1 MQTVGPFMCGPLSSH
16 GRGGV
21 LEVRGKRD
29 AEPAKN
35 AVTRKEHPQPSDAAG
50 LPEAGGAGTIAVIR
64 GSVAIT
70 GNEPHTRVV
79 MVDASTGETYYVVPE
94 DTMELMRGLQGALAD
109 FTVRLLDESAA
120 EGKIDLA
127 KRTVNPLSWKIIR

>member
-1 MQTVGPFMCGPLSSH
+1 LYAPVH
-16 GRGGV
+16 NRGYGNA

-29 AEPAKN
+29 KEPAKN
-35 AVTRKEHPQPSDAAG
+35 TVTGKEHPQPADAEG

-64 GSVAIT
+64 GSVAII

-79 MVDASTGETYYVVPE
+79 MVDASTGESLYVVP
-94 DTMELMRGLQGALAD
+94 DATMELMRGLQGEMAD

-120 EGKIDLA
+120 EGKIA
-127 KRTVNPLSWKIIR
+127 PATRTVNPLSWKIIH